1 MILLKRKKRNF
12 EIHTFSLL
20 DFLETYHSKI
30 PSLTLSNKPRPS
42 ESMGNKCLRSGSW
55 PRLLLTQSEK
65 ASCSSIRI
73 YPEGKNKYYLRNRL
87 SGYIIANSQQMF
99 GLFHLAVHT
108 EWVVPSDEASEVPP
122 IVSKFSL
129 LFTIF
134 LKVVATSCDLSRA
147 HNWF

>member
-1 MILLKRKKRNF
+1 ML
-12 EIHTFSLL
+12 EIGIVAQIAIDPVGEGQL
-20 DFLETYHSKI
+20 FLHSDLPRGEKI
-30 PSLTLSNKPRPS
+30 N
-42 ESMGNKCLRSGSW
+42 N
-55 PRLLLTQSEK
+55 
-65 ASCSSIRI
+65 
-73 YPEGKNKYYLRNRL
+73 YYLRNRL